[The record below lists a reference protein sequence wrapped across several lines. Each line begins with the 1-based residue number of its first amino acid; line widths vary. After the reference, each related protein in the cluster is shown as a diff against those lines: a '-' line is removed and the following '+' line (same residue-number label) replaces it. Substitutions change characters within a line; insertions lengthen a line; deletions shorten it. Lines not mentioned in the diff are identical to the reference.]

1 MHTRMH
7 KMYTKKYVST
17 TGLKSIQVSMYT
29 AVQSADYLLYY
40 AHNIQPSL
48 SLSLFL
54 WFWLV
59 TCSDIVREEER
70 VRCTF
75 ISWWYE
81 EDDDNILIVPTGSG
95 SGVGEGSCY
104 CDSIFLVVLL
114 QRISCV

>member
-1 MHTRMH
+1 MINSNQHACMHTCMY

-17 TGLKSIQVSMYT
+17 TGLKSMQAKQACTI
-29 AVQSADYLLYY
+29 DLLLDY
-40 AHNIQPSL
+40 AHSIT
-48 SLSLFL
+48 LSLFL

-81 EDDDNILIVPTGSG
+81 ERRMMII
-95 SGVGEGSCY
+95 Y
-104 CDSIFLVVLL
+104 
-114 QRISCV
+114 